1 MSEFKY
7 RTKDLAAELGI
18 AEKTVRKRAAALGIG
33 INLEGRAGFRYTEA
47 DYQRLVDALRP
58 VVTVKK
64 SRRRRAA

>member
-1 MSEFKY
+1 MSEYVY
-7 RTKDLAAELGI
+7 RTEDLATEFGI
-18 AEKTVRKRAAALGIG
+18 HKKTVRKRAAALGIG

-64 SRRRRAA
+64 PRRRRAA